1 MGEASKS
8 KDEERVRSPTSAK
21 IAMFEKKEEVKPKP
35 NRPTKRMNKKKVGAL
50 NSKFANLNINPA
62 ALKPNGKAKINK
74 VHRDGGVIDHKPKE
88 EQAIVPKG
96 KRRKRKKPKYEELE
110 NEDK

>member
-1 MGEASKS
+1 MGNQLNHVAIVSDKDTNIQIPDAKEETKS

-62 ALKPNGKAKINK
+62 ALKPNGKAKMNK
-74 VHRDGGVIDHKPKE
+74 VHRDDGVID
-88 EQAIVPKG
+88 
-96 KRRKRKKPKYEELE
+96 
-110 NEDK
+110 